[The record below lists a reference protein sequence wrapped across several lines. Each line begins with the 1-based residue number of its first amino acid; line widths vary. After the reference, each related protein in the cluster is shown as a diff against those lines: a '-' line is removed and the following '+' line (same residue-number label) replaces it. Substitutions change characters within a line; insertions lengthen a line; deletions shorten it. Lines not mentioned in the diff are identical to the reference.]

1 MAIRLLF
8 FLGLLIPF
16 VSTSLAHSQ
25 ETAPKIDA
33 IFNPLISGDSPGF
46 AVGVMRN
53 GRMIFARGYGLADLN
68 TKTPIT
74 AQTDFRLASVTKQFT
89 AMAVMLLVHDGK
101 LRYDQTLTEIFPEFP
116 AYGGKITVRNLLNHT
131 SGLKHYEEI
140 YEKEVAGTPPEK
152 IRQLRDQ
159 DVLRI
164 LEQQTSGSFA
174 PGKRWEYSNSGY
186 AVLAMIVEQ
195 ISEKAVSDFL
205 RQRIFEPLGMNRT
218 IAYVNG
224 KNNVPNRAF
233 GYRRAADSKA
243 WAFSDQSPTSAVLG
257 DGGIYT
263 SIEDMAK
270 WDKALS
276 AHTLLGK
283 KEMEPALIPVRVEGG
298 VRLSDG
304 SESEYGFGWFLDPY
318 KGHRRMW
325 HDGDTSGFHTS
336 IQRIIDDDLTVVVL
350 ANRTDINPRELALK
364 VIDLYSK

>member
-1 MAIRLLF
+1 MAIRLVF
-8 FLGLLIPF
+8 SLGLLIPF

-25 ETAPKIDA
+25 EIAPKIDA
-33 IFNPLISGDSPGF
+33 IFNPLISRDSPGF

-53 GRMIFARGYGLADLN
+53 GQLIFSRGYGLADLSA
-68 TKTPIT
+68 KTPIT
-74 AQTDFRLASVTKQFT
+74 AQTDFRLASITKQFT
-89 AMAVMLLVHDGK
+89 AMAVMLLVHDRK

-131 SGLKHYEEI
+131 SGLKHYEES
-140 YEKEVAGTPPEK
+140 YEKETAGTPPDK
-152 IRQLRDQ
+152 IRQLHDV

-174 PGKRWEYSNSGY
+174 PGERWEYSNSGY
-186 AVLAMIVEQ
+186 AVLAMIVERV
-195 ISEKAVSDFL
+195 SGKAFSDFL

-218 IAYVNG
+218 VAYVDG
-224 KNNVPNRAF
+224 KNHVPNRAF
-233 GYRRAADSKA
+233 GYRKAADGKG
-243 WAFSDQSPTSAVLG
+243 WTFSDQSPTSAVLG

-263 SIEDMAK
+263 SIEDIAK

-276 AHTLLGK
+276 AHTLLTE
-283 KEMEPALIPVRVEGG
+283 KEIEPALTPVHVQGG

-325 HDGDTSGFHTS
+325 HDGDTTGFHTS
-336 IQRIIDDDLTVVVL
+336 IQRLIDDNLTVVVL
-350 ANRTDINPRELALK
+350 ANRTDVNPRDLALK
-364 VIDLYSK
+364 VIDLYLK